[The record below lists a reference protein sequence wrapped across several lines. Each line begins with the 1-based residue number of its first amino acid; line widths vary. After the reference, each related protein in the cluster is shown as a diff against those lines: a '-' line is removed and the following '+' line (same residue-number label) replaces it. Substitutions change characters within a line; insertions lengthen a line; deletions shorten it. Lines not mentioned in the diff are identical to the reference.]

1 MSKGNTV
8 SGKWPVWLSI
18 RLLRYGAAALV
29 MMAVFVTALSI
40 VVNVMGKSRM
50 ETICTRLSERN
61 TDAYTDRKTHIDHT
75 LALET
80 GHMREQLKM
89 LAVLVNTYNGLASLP
104 SWELLLSG
112 MAFNSD
118 VPFDIWLL
126 GESGGV
132 LRGGELPSELDAA
145 SRRALIRMNNYVEVG
160 DAAYQSVRCAYGV
173 LVGCTDL
180 SRSKSRAGALQS
192 LYREDDAVSFI
203 ISPEDMV
210 YGWPDAASNDI
221 PLAELCQDAE
231 TLKTAQG
238 ALVELDGAAYYCMT
252 RTMDNDDT
260 LVTAVSQKALHGSM
274 WAELQIPIVLFA
286 AAVLAIVLYALIM
299 RGAQGSAVTQG
310 AEVALPLARGF
321 YINKKLCRRL
331 VAVAL
336 GGIVFF
342 TGTSWL
348 AITLSAYA
356 QHNVRAG
363 QSLTEIN
370 DTAAFFQSDADKDFA
385 DFFDIC
391 DRNIVYLADAVAIQP
406 AMTEPANLSA
416 VSDAIHVEIT
426 TLSGQETYEIT
437 CTDARIYDKN
447 GNMLAT
453 GKDVLSGSTPGLD
466 AEILTTLEQGG
477 GWTFFHNV
485 NEEYF
490 FIYSLADGTERYVSL
505 KLRASDLFASW
516 TVLTEKGELAVDSD
530 AYQAAVCA
538 NNFNTGD
545 DARVL
550 VARASRRT
558 EATSRYTLL
567 YPYGD
572 AYGYYEDAYA
582 LTDFEPKALRAGYT
596 GEQIIGGENYYI
608 NVHRYTL
615 PDTLGEAGDNEYW
628 LIYAAP
634 VNSVAGAHMP
644 LLLWVAC
651 IGSALLMLMA
661 VGAALRRGKPPVKAE
676 GNVFTERAARH
687 TRTMNGHRING
698 PTMGWGVK
706 SDWGSKTP
714 EEQFMSTLG
723 NLLLTAIVAMLLLG
737 IMQGAFQTQSVI
749 RYIMKGDWDKE
760 LNIFSCTYVAM
771 VLVASFSISGVVR
784 GVLRFITGNFGPRS
798 ETMGRL
804 FSSLVQYATYIV
816 AGLHLLHFFGVNM
829 SVLLASAGLLT
840 LVLSPTLNLLLS
852 DVSAGILIV
861 FEDEYRVG
869 DIVCI
874 NGWRGVVLEITLR
887 TTMLE
892 DLMGNIKVFN
902 NAKITEIENLTKEY
916 TTSVITV
923 NVPYETPINHIEKVL
938 EEELPKIK
946 DKIKTVAG
954 MPTYEGVEAFGS
966 SGVLIRIH
974 VMSREECRFSMM
986 RRFRHELKEMFER
999 RGIQIPYT
1007 QIVLR
1012 NVADDTEAEAA
1023 DCSAAGNTHTQE

>member
-1 MSKGNTV
+1 MSKENKV
-8 SGKWPVWLSI
+8 SGKRPVWLNL

-29 MMAVFVTALSI
+29 MVAVFVAALFV
-40 VVNVMGKSRM
+40 VVNVMGQSRM

-61 TDAYTDRKTHIDHT
+61 IEAYMDGEAYIDHA

-80 GHMREQLKM
+80 EHMREQLKM

-112 MAFNSD
+112 MTFSAD
-118 VPFDIWLL
+118 VPFGIWLL

-145 SRRALIRMNNYVEVG
+145 SRRALTRMNNYVEVG
-160 DAAYQSVRCAYGV
+160 DAAYQSVRCAYGI

-180 SRSKSRAGALQS
+180 SRSKSKISALQN
-192 LYREDDAVSFI
+192 LYKEDDAFSFI
-203 ISPEDMV
+203 ISSEGVV
-210 YGWPDAASNDI
+210 YGWPDTASNGI
-221 PLAELCQDAE
+221 PLAALGEDSKD
-231 TLKTAQG
+231 LKTAQG
-238 ALVELDGAAYYCMT
+238 ALLTLDGVSHYCMAQT
-252 RTMDNDDT
+252 IDNGDI
-260 LVTAVSQKALHGSM
+260 LVTAVSQKALHSGI
-274 WAELQIPIVLFA
+274 WAELQIPIVLFS
-286 AAVLAIVLYALIM
+286 AAVLAIALYALIM
-299 RGAQGSAVTQG
+299 RSAQGLVITQG
-310 AEVALPLARGF
+310 AEVALPLAHGF
-321 YINKKLCRRL
+321 YINKKLWVRL
-331 VAVAL
+331 TAVAL

-370 DTAAFFQSDADKDFA
+370 DTAAFFQSDADKDFV
-385 DFFDIC
+385 DFFEIC
-391 DRNIVYLADAVAIQP
+391 DRNIVYLADAVVIQP

-426 TLSGQETYEIT
+426 TLYGQETYEIT
-437 CTDARIYDKN
+437 CTDARVYDKN

-466 AEILTTLEQGG
+466 AEILTTLEQGD
-477 GWTFFHNV
+477 GWMFFHNV

-490 FIYSLADGTERYVSL
+490 FICRLTDGTERYVSL

-516 TVLTEKGELAVDSD
+516 TVLTEKGGLSVGND
-530 AYQAAVCA
+530 AYQAAVCVD
-538 NNFNTGD
+538 NFNTGD
-545 DARVL
+545 NARVL
-550 VARASRRT
+550 IARASHRT
-558 EATSRYTLL
+558 EANSKYALL

-582 LTDFEPKALRAGYT
+582 LTDFEPEALRAGYT
-596 GEQIIGGENYYI
+596 GDQIIDGKNYYI

-634 VNSVAGAHMP
+634 VRSVAGARMP

-651 IGSALLMLMA
+651 IGSALLLLMA
-661 VGAALRRGKPPVKAE
+661 FGAALRRGEPPVKAE
-676 GNVFTERAARH
+676 GNAFTERAARR

-714 EEQFMSTLG
+714 EEQFMSMLG
-723 NLLLTAIVAMLLLG
+723 NVFLAAIVAMLLLG
-737 IMQGAFQTQSVI
+737 IMQGAFQTQSVL

-784 GVLRFITGNFGPRS
+784 GALRFITGNFGPRS

-840 LVLSPTLNLLLS
+840 LVLSPTLNLLLG

-869 DIVCI
+869 DIVSI

-902 NAKITEIENLTKEY
+902 NAKITEIENLTEEY

-923 NVPYETPINHIEKVL
+923 NVPYEEPINHIEKVL

-946 DKIKTVAG
+946 DKIKTVVG
-954 MPTYEGVEAFGS
+954 TPTYEGVEEFGS

-974 VMSREECRFSMM
+974 VMSREEFRFSMM
-986 RRFRHELKEMFER
+986 RRFRHELKAMFER

-1012 NVADDTEAEAA
+1012 DFEADTGNEVTAH
-1023 DCSAAGNTHTQE
+1023 STAGDAHTKE